1 MPIFRDLDSK
11 NDYAKKKKYIK
22 VIKVIKVIN
31 MIFDKYDYA
40 NIISK
45 YGGNKGNK
53 VMLPH

>member
-1 MPIFRDLDSK
+1 
-11 NDYAKKKKYIK
+11 
-22 VIKVIKVIN
+22 

-45 YGGNKGNK
+45 YRGNKGNK